1 MTIRLLHYDVPT
13 AEIMQRRLDNSGMI
27 MTAESEEL
35 LHDVILTNCTKTSL
49 DNDLEG
55 LRKIKKN
62 FTMRELRFAQRCCW
76 GFESSGTWRCVLG
89 RVVPDVSKHCGA
101 FVVKKLWTLLIY
113 VMKWPLTLFN
123 PLFAYFTFIDLMWS
137 ISLCKQVQPR
147 SIFPFTTRPI
157 TMSYHSTDGSG

>member
-62 FTMRELRFAQRCCW
+62 FTMRELRFAQRCC
-76 GFESSGTWRCVLG
+76 
-89 RVVPDVSKHCGA
+89 
-101 FVVKKLWTLLIY
+101 
-113 VMKWPLTLFN
+113 
-123 PLFAYFTFIDLMWS
+123 
-137 ISLCKQVQPR
+137 
-147 SIFPFTTRPI
+147 
-157 TMSYHSTDGSG
+157 